1 MTDSVGHLGCPA
13 RHRSRS
19 CPGTVN
25 VCSAFV
31 LDGTHRTKL
40 IIHLCMNVYIQ
51 YTVYIYILYIIILL
65 YIYMLIIIDYIYIH
79 IYELII
85 YIYIY
90 IYIDDSIYN

>member
-40 IIHLCMNVYIQ
+40 IIHLCMNVYIP
-51 YTVYIYILYIIILL
+51 
-65 YIYMLIIIDYIYIH
+65 YIYMLIITD
-79 IYELII
+79 LII

-90 IYIDDSIYN
+90 LLMIPYIIDNS

>member
-40 IIHLCMNVYIQ
+40 IIHLCMNVYIPC
-51 YTVYIYILYIIILL
+51 
-65 YIYMLIIIDYIYIH
+65 IYMLIIIDYIYIC
-79 IYELII
+79 IYTYIRIDNI
-85 YIYIY
+85 YIYLF
-90 IYIDDSIYN
+90 IDDSIYN

>member
-1 MTDSVGHLGCPA
+1 MFFLLRFKVSIVPLGMTDSVGHLGCPA

-51 YTVYIYILYIIILL
+51 YTVYIYIILL
-65 YIYMLIIIDYIYIH
+65 YY
-79 IYELII
+79 

-90 IYIDDSIYN
+90 VDNT